1 MMPYLERVLNVRRGE
16 FTPASLLFL
25 YLFLAI
31 GCYIMGTSVGDAL
44 FLSAFPTYLPHVII
58 ATAVAVGIFTS
69 IYVRLSRSVRLEL
82 LIIGSL
88 LFFGLSFVFFWWL
101 TLLSGKWVY
110 PFVYVWVYMTGAL
123 APTMGWTLAN
133 HALTTR
139 EARRVFGFIGA
150 GANLGA
156 PCAGFLTADLTRHAH
171 VKPEALLL
179 LVATGL
185 GLCGLCVRLL
195 FRQTRQRLRSF
206 SQIPIEAD
214 TPRNLRQVWAHIHAS
229 RYLLLITALIAVG
242 CAATRIVSYQFQLI
256 AFKSFS
262 ANKVALAAFFGRFN
276 GYMGLGSFILQ
287 MLLTG
292 RLLRSFGLRVTLFV
306 LPTALLGG
314 SVGVLLAPVLLSACF
329 LKGSHGLLRFS
340 LDKSSTEL
348 LYLPVAPPKIKGQ
361 IKSFIDGFVWRMA
374 DGLAGIVLFVFGNK
388 LRFSPGRISLVNVA
402 FLLGWI
408 AIAYGV
414 RREYLRVLRWAI
426 ERRTLDPERTAAGVL
441 DSTTTEV
448 LAQAL
453 ERGGEQQLLYG
464 LSLFEVGREPASHP
478 ALRGLLGHPSAAV
491 RQRALHLLADAGHRE
506 VLPQVETMLAD
517 ESVEV
522 RAEALQYVV
531 MQAGRD
537 PLDLLKTATD
547 VPVHCLQ
554 SAVIIY
560 LAQIRD
566 PNYSAAAPLLLQ
578 SMLSVAGPDGV
589 PSRREAARALGMIPT
604 PSVLHPELFKL
615 LRDRN
620 AEVAEQALL
629 SAGRIRGNEFLPLIV
644 DKLAQPRLLGA
655 ARAAL
660 AQYGEQ
666 AVGTLQDRLNDPS
679 VALALRKQIPPVLA
693 RIGTRGCAAALAE
706 SVVQSNPDLRYEVI
720 KALNKVRTRDPAL
733 LPSRANITDLLD
745 SELIGYYRSFQI
757 LAALDQ
763 QGGGLQPSPESEP
776 LVASALRERMAQE
789 FERLFRLLGLL
800 YPARDIHNAYVGL
813 TSERPQ
819 LRANSLEVLE
829 HLLAPDLYRRLA
841 AGVDPDSTTAERLDF
856 ARRLCRTG
864 VNSRIEALR
873 ILLHSEDGW
882 LRTCAI
888 HAIGQGRLA
897 ELSDDLLGVPH
908 GTDPVL
914 SEMWEWATA
923 RLAAVETVKGA
934 RMLSTLE
941 KVDLLRKAA
950 MLRDVPTPGLSR
962 VAAISNEVTFVP
974 NQMLYEDNS
983 PADSMFF
990 MLEGEVELARSDRR
1004 TRIDGQGQLL
1014 GGLAILAG
1022 GTYGELAIA
1031 TQPTRT
1037 LRIDRQDLL
1046 DTMAEDFSVTRGVLK
1061 ALASMAAGEL
1071 I

>member
-1 MMPYLERVLNVRRGE
+1 MIPYLERVLNVRRGE

-25 YLFLAI
+25 YLFLALF
-31 GCYIMGTSVGDAL
+31 CYIMGQSVGDAM

-58 ATAVAVGIFTS
+58 ATALAVGMFTS
-69 IYVRLSRSVRLEL
+69 VYIRLSRRVRLEL

-88 LFFGLSFVFFWWL
+88 LFFAFSFTLFWWL
-101 TLLSGKWVY
+101 AHLVGKWAY
-110 PFVYVWVYMTGAL
+110 PFIYIWVYMTGAL
-123 APTMGWTLAN
+123 APAMGWTLAN

-150 GANLGA
+150 GASLGA

-171 VKPEALLL
+171 ARPEALLL
-179 LVATGL
+179 VMATGL
-185 GLCGLCVRLL
+185 GLCGLSVRLL
-195 FRQTRQRLRSF
+195 FRQAHRRLAGF
-206 SQIPIEAD
+206 SQAPGAEPD
-214 TPRNLRQVWAHIHAS
+214 MPKNLRQVWAYIRGS
-229 RYLLLITALIAVG
+229 RYLLLITALIMIG
-242 CAATRIVSYQFQLI
+242 CASTTIISYQFRLI
-256 AFKSFS
+256 AYSSFS
-262 ANKVALAAFFGRFN
+262 GNKAALAAFFGRFN
-276 GYMGLGSFILQ
+276 GYMGLASFILQ

-292 RLLRSFGLRVTLFV
+292 QLLRSFGIRVTLFV
-306 LPTALLGG
+306 MPTVFLGG
-314 SVGVLLAPVLLSACF
+314 SVGVLLAPVLLSACI
-329 LKGSHGLLRFS
+329 LKGSQGLLRYS

-348 LYLPVAPPKIKGQ
+348 LYLPVAPPKMKSQ
-361 IKSFIDGFVWRMA
+361 IKSFIDGFLWRMA
-374 DGLAGIVLFVFGNK
+374 DGLAGVALFVFGNRMK
-388 LRFSPGRISLVNVA
+388 LSPGRISLVNFA
-402 FLLGWI
+402 FLFGWI

-426 ERRTLDPERTAAGVL
+426 ERRTLDPERTTAGVL

-453 ERGGEQQLLYG
+453 ERGGEQQVLYG
-464 LSLFEVGREPASHP
+464 LSLFEVGRETAWHP
-478 ALRGLLGHPSAAV
+478 KLRGLLEHPSAAV

-506 VLPQVETMLAD
+506 VLPQVEKMLAD

-522 RAEALQYVV
+522 RAEALQYLVV
-531 MQAGRD
+531 QTGKD

-547 VPVHCLQ
+547 VPAHCLQ
-554 SAVIIY
+554 SAVVIY

-566 PNYSAAAPLLLQ
+566 PNYSAAAPLLVQ
-578 SMLSVAGPDGV
+578 SMLSAPGPDGV
-589 PSRREAARALGMIPT
+589 PSRREAARALGMIPP
-604 PSVLHPELFKL
+604 PSELHPELFKL
-615 LRDRN
+615 LRDSS
-620 AEVAEQALL
+620 AEVVEQALL

-644 DKLAQPRLLGA
+644 DKLLQPRLLGA

-693 RIGTRGCAAALAE
+693 RIGTRSCAAALAE

-720 KALNKVRTRDPAL
+720 KALNKVSTRDPAL

-757 LAALDQ
+757 LAVLDRQ
-763 QGGGLQPSPESEP
+763 DGGLQPSPESEP

-800 YPARDIHNAYVGL
+800 YLARDIHNAYVGL

-829 HLLAPDLYRRLA
+829 HLLAPDLYRRLV
-841 AGVDPDSTTAERLDF
+841 AGVDPDSTPAERLAF

-882 LRTCAI
+882 LRACAI

-897 ELSDDLLGVPH
+897 ELSEDLLHVPH
-908 GTDPVL
+908 DTDPVL
-914 SEMWEWATA
+914 SETWEWATA

-934 RMLSTLE
+934 RMLSILE
-941 KVDLLRKAA
+941 KVEFLRKAV
-950 MLRDVPTPGLSR
+950 MLRDVPTPGLAR
-962 VAAISNEVTFVP
+962 VAAISNEVTFAP
-974 NQMLYEDNS
+974 NQMLYEENS
-983 PADSMFF
+983 PADSMFL

-1022 GTYGELAIA
+1022 GTHADLAIA
-1031 TQPTRT
+1031 TQPTRV
-1037 LRIDRQDLL
+1037 LQIDRQDLL
-1046 DTMAEDFSVTRGVLK
+1046 DTLAEDFSVARGVLK
-1061 ALASMAAGEL
+1061 ALASMAAGAS
-1071 I
+1071 

>member
-1 MMPYLERVLNVRRGE
+1 MMPYLERLLNVRRGE

-58 ATAVAVGIFTS
+58 ATALAVGIFTS
-69 IYVRLSRSVRLEL
+69 IYVRLSRRVRLEL
-82 LIIGSL
+82 LVIGSL
-88 LFFGLSFVFFWWL
+88 LFFALSFAFFWWL
-101 TLLSGKWVY
+101 TRLSGKWAY
-110 PFVYVWVYMTGAL
+110 PFVYVWVYMAGAL

-156 PCAGFLTADLTRHAH
+156 PCAGFLTADLTRHSH
-171 VKPEALLL
+171 VRPETLLL
-179 LVATGL
+179 LVAAGL
-185 GLCGLCVRLL
+185 GLCGLSVRLL
-195 FRQTRQRLRSF
+195 FRQTRQRLQSF
-206 SQIPIEAD
+206 SQVTVEAD
-214 TPRNLRQVWAHIHAS
+214 TPKNLRQVWTHIRAS

-292 RLLRSFGLRVTLFV
+292 PLLRSFGLRVTLFV
-306 LPTALLGG
+306 LPTTLLGG
-314 SVGVLLAPVLLSACF
+314 SVAVLLAPVLLSACF

-388 LRFSPGRISLVNVA
+388 MKFSPGRISLVNFV

-441 DSTTTEV
+441 DSTTKEV

-453 ERGGEQQLLYG
+453 EKGGEQQVLYG
-464 LSLFEVGREPASHP
+464 LSMFEVGREPAWHP
-478 ALRGLLGHPSAAV
+478 ALRGLLDHRSAAV
-491 RQRALHLLADAGHRE
+491 RQRALRLLTDAGQRE
-506 VLPQVETMLAD
+506 VLPQVEKMLAD

-522 RAEALQYVV
+522 RAEALQYLV
-531 MQAGRD
+531 AHTGKD
-537 PLDLLKTATD
+537 PLDLLKTVTD
-547 VPVHCLQ
+547 VPAYCLQ
-554 SAVIIY
+554 SAVVIY
-560 LAQIRD
+560 LAGIRD
-566 PNYSAAAPLLLQ
+566 PNYSAAAPFLLQ
-578 SMLSVAGPDGV
+578 TMISAGGPEGV
-589 PSRREAARALGMIPT
+589 RSRREAARALGTIPT
-604 PSVLHPELFKL
+604 PSELHPELFKL
-615 LRDRN
+615 LRDQD
-620 AEVAEQALL
+620 AGVVEQALL
-629 SAGRIRGNEFLPLIV
+629 SAGKIRGSEFLHLMV
-644 DKLAQPRLLGA
+644 EKLAQPRLLGA

-660 AQYGEQ
+660 TQYGEQ

-679 VALALRKQIPPVLA
+679 VPLAVRKQIPPVLA
-693 RIGTRGCAAALAE
+693 RIGTRNCAVILAE
-706 SVVQSNPDLRYEVI
+706 GVVQSNPELRHEVI
-720 KALNKVRTRDPAL
+720 KALNKLRTRDSAP
-733 LPSRANITDLLD
+733 LPSGAQIADVLD
-745 SELIGYYRSFQI
+745 SELIGYCRSFQI

-763 QGGGLQPSPESEP
+763 QGSLLQSSREKET

-813 TSERPQ
+813 TSERSQ

-829 HLLAPDLYRRLA
+829 HLLAPDLYRRLSA
-841 AGVDPDSTTAERLDF
+841 AVDPDSTPAERLDF

-864 VNSRIEALR
+864 VSSRIEALR

-882 LRTCAI
+882 LRTCAV
-888 HAIGQGRLA
+888 HAIGEGRLG
-897 ELSDDLLGVPH
+897 ELCEDLKHVPHHSDTLLGE
-908 GTDPVL
+908 T
-914 SEMWEWATA
+914 WEWATA
-923 RLAAVETVKGA
+923 RLTGVETAKGA
-934 RMLSTLE
+934 RMLSILE
-941 KVDLLRKAA
+941 KVDLLRKAVI
-950 MLRDVPTPGLSR
+950 LRDVPTPGLAR
-962 VAAISNEVTFVP
+962 VAAISNELTFAP
-974 NQMLYEDNS
+974 NQMLYEENGA
-983 PADSMFF
+983 ADSMFF
-990 MLEGEVELARSDRR
+990 MLEGEVELTGSDRK
-1004 TRIDGQGQLL
+1004 TRIEGQGKVL

-1022 GTYGELAIA
+1022 GIHTEVARA
-1031 TQPTRT
+1031 TQPTRV
-1037 LRIDRQDLL
+1037 LQIDRQDLL
-1046 DTMAEDFSVTRGVLK
+1046 DAMAEDFSITRGLLK
-1061 ALASMAAGEL
+1061 ALACLAAGAS
-1071 I
+1071 